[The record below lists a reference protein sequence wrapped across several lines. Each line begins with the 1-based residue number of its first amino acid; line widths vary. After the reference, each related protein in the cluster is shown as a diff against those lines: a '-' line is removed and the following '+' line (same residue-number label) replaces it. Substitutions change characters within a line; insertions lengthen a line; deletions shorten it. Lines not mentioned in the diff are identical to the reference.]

1 MHLVAGLALPVD
13 DEVAGGDG
21 QDRNDTENK
30 VADHQSLGLLLEELF
45 VVAEL
50 VRARERQVVPVNH
63 IVVAV
68 EVDVIDVVDQDN

>member
-1 MHLVAGLALPVD
+1 VHLVARLALSVD
-13 DEVAGGDG
+13 DEVARGDG

>member
-1 MHLVAGLALPVD
+1 MHLVARLALPVD
-13 DEVAGGDG
+13 DEVAAGDG

>member
-1 MHLVAGLALPVD
+1 MHLVARLALSID
-13 DEVAGGDG
+13 DEVATGDG